1 MLERQRA
8 AIADDPAPSGDDDAV
23 GARVEVSKR
32 NSSNVRVHSARIN
45 NGTPAH
51 RCQSET
57 AARKA
62 EPPTGSGRTGNA
74 CLEWL
79 PTAFPFAE
87 GPRVRIRLPPPGSL
101 RTIGSASGWPPDP
114 QQPILIR
121 LPARGSCGASPV
133 GTGAASHDRKFGR
146 SVERECLLAEFPSV
160 LGVVRCAVEI
170 QRGMIP
176 ISLSSIATISIFA
189 HWPLALRAEATT

>member
-1 MLERQRA
+1 M
-8 AIADDPAPSGDDDAV
+8 PSV
-23 GARVEVSKR
+23 LVSKCR
-32 NSSNVRVHSARIN
+32 REIHRTSEFTPPGSTTGPQPTVASRRRRHERRSHPRVQVE
-45 NGTPAH
+45 PAML
-51 RCQSET
+51 
-57 AARKA
+57 AW
-62 EPPTGSGRTGNA
+62 SG
-74 CLEWL
+74 C
-79 PTAFPFAE
+79 PQPFPFAE
-87 GPRVRIRLPPPGSL
+87 VPRVRIRLPPPGSL